1 LSANASQ
8 STIAEA
14 LQWAYSQLSVSSD
27 SAHLDAE
34 VLLTYCLGKS
44 RTFLYTWPNRTL
56 TPKQWKRFQQ
66 MVSKRS
72 KGRPVA
78 HLVGE
83 REFWSLPF
91 IVNETTLIPRPDT
104 EILVETA
111 LNLPLDKQ
119 ARVLD
124 LGTGTGAIAL
134 ALASERSQWQITA
147 VDKVEDA
154 VALALANRENLDLPQ
169 VEILQSDWFSV
180 LNGREFDLIV
190 SNPPYIDEHDEHLH
204 QGDVRFE
211 PLSALTA
218 AEEGFADLYHIAE
231 KARLHLA
238 PGGYLLLEHG
248 FEQALKLRAK
258 LIELGYQDVAT
269 VRDFGSND
277 RCTLGRW
284 PEGFGG
290 ECS

>member
-1 LSANASQ
+1 MSANAAQ

-14 LQWAYSQLSVSSD
+14 LQWAFSQLAATSE

-34 VLLTYCLGKS
+34 VFLLYCLNKS
-44 RTFLYTWPNRTL
+44 KSFLYTWPEKTL
-56 TPKQWKRFQQ
+56 TPEQWKRFQQ
-66 MVSKRS
+66 MVLRRQ
-72 KGRPVA
+72 KGTPVA
-78 HLVGE
+78 HIVGE

-91 IVNETTLIPRPDT
+91 IVNDTTLIPRPDT

-111 LNLPLDKQ
+111 LNLPLKSQ

-134 ALASERSQWQITA
+134 ALASEREHWNITA
-147 VDKVEDA
+147 IDKVDEA
-154 VALALANRENLDLPQ
+154 VELAKANRENLKLPQ
-169 VEILQSDWFSV
+169 VEILQSDWFSAV
-180 LNGREFDLIV
+180 DCRDFDLIV
-190 SNPPYIDEHDEHLH
+190 SNPPYIDAADEHLH

-218 AEEGFADLYHIAE
+218 AEEGFADLFHIANT
-231 KARLHLA
+231 ARDYLA
-238 PGGYLLLEHG
+238 LGGYLLLEHG
-248 FEQALKLRAK
+248 FEQAIPLREKLN
-258 LIELGYQDVAT
+258 ELGYENVAT

-284 PEGFGG
+284 PE
-290 ECS
+290 